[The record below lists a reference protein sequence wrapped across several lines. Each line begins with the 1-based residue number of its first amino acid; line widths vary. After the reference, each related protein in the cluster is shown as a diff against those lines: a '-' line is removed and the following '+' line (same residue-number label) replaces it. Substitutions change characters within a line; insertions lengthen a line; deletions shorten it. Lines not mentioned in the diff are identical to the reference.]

1 MNILLTG
8 DPDVRA
14 QVVSELLDELERPVG
29 GLQSYRDEEDGSDII
44 AMRDLGDG
52 HSTVLAHEHSEEGTE
67 FGKYHIDVE
76 DLSHMARH
84 AIIEAIRRGDMIVID
99 RIGQVQ
105 MHSSTFRE
113 SVRDAFRGT
122 EDVLAVVDEE
132 YVDEF
137 QDEGEVLRVD
147 EDNREQVLRQLV
159 HRFTHGKI

>member
-14 QVVSELLDELERPVG
+14 RVVTELLEELDRPLG
-29 GLQSYRDEEDGSDII
+29 GLQSYQEERDGSDVI
-44 AMRDLGDG
+44 AMRDLSDD
-52 HSTVLAHEHSEEGTE
+52 HTTVLAHEHSEDGTE
-67 FGKYHIDVE
+67 FGKYHIDVGE
-76 DLSHMARH
+76 LSHMARH

-99 RIGQVQ
+99 RIGQAQ

-159 HRFTHGKI
+159 HRFTHEKI